1 MQHMQN
7 QNIISSNKNKS
18 NDINNTSS
26 RSSKLGL
33 MPLVLA
39 FIVGVALIPWKL
51 GHAATANPIKW
62 HPGHYSILVGDP
74 NNSNLM
80 NEVYNELTETP
91 ALRGVVIRYDW
102 SELEK
107 SPGVYTFQSI
117 DARLKELTARK
128 KRLIVLLE
136 VKSFDK
142 SKIVPSYL
150 LTTQYDGGVFPIGK
164 FGSNAVNGYNIKLWN
179 NAVKERLTALITAI
193 GKRYDGNPNFEG
205 FGMQETALGDPV
217 KAVTNAQVDG
227 YYKNLVAVNKHMRT
241 QFPHTMVFQY
251 TNYPRPVI
259 KSVIDNLK
267 ATGGTLAATD
277 IFLDDPGLNYKGTPP
292 GVFTYFPKNA
302 GAMPLAAQVEK
313 SNYLDTRHDGNGYKP
328 TVTQLLNFARDNLH
342 VNYLFWTRTPEIF
355 PKVLE
360 VLRGKAQKVTPS
372 GGLPAGCPKSYE
384 SCKN

>member
-7 QNIISSNKNKS
+7 QNIISSKKNKS
-18 NDINNTSS
+18 DVTNNIPS
-26 RSSKLGL
+26 RSTKRGL

-39 FIVGVALIPWKL
+39 FIVGMALIPWKL

-74 NNSNLM
+74 NNPSLM
-80 NEVYNELTETP
+80 RQVYNELTETP
-91 ALRGVVIRYDW
+91 ALRGVVIRYEW

-107 SPGVYTFQSI
+107 SPGVYTFASI
-117 DARLKELTARK
+117 DARLKELAAKK

-142 SKIVPSYL
+142 TKIVPSYL
-150 LTTQYDGGVFPIGK
+150 LTAKYDGGVFPIGK
-164 FGSNAVNGYNIKLWN
+164 YGSNTVNGYNLKLWN
-179 NAVKERLTALITAI
+179 SALKERMAALITAL
-193 GKRYDGNPNFEG
+193 GKRYDSNPYFEG

-217 KAVTNAQVDG
+217 KPVTNAQVDG
-227 YYKNLVAVNKHMRT
+227 YYKNLTSLDTHMRK

-251 TNYPRPVI
+251 TNYPRPEI
-259 KSVIDNLK
+259 KPIIDNLK

-277 IFLDDPGLNYKGTPP
+277 IFLEDPGLNYKGTPP
-292 GVFTYFPKNA
+292 GAYTYFPKNA

-313 SNYLDTRHDGNGYKP
+313 SNYLDSRHDGTGYKP

-342 VNYLFWTRTPEIF
+342 VNYIFWTRTPEIF
-355 PKVLE
+355 PRVLE
-360 VLRGKAQKVTPS
+360 VLRGKAQKATPS
-372 GGLPAGCPKSYE
+372 GGLPAACPKSYQ
-384 SCKN
+384 SCQN